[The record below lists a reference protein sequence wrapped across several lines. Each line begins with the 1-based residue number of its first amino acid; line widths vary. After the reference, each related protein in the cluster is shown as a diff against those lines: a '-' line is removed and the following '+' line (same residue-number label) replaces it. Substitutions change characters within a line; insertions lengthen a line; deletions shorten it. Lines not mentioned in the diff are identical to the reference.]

1 METTNYLSLPAIAEF
16 INAYEDK
23 PTAENVK
30 IMVSGILTYAFDSN
44 DGWVLKWQED
54 QENNQSN
61 CFIVRAVGEDRSL
74 HTIVKI
80 IHDKSAPIQD
90 DWDQS
95 VPRLLSAPLPNERC
109 WAILIRGLK
118 VRLYEYHRDQDAEH
132 RLVPCDF
139 MVKDKMKQTVHIR
152 KNADAVNNIL
162 TGIPNQVPQPLDE
175 YEHGSMTPNGSTT
188 DDTNGSK
195 VSAPD
200 TLENTPASGA
210 YVESS
215 SENPSTEASE
225 EKTPTQ
231 PEPVTEPEAA
241 ALTKT
246 ATQVDTTT
254 SQPKRTPEANGTQA
268 KTTPR
273 AGITPQ
279 AKAALLAKAAAGL
292 KSGTPANVS
301 SQVKPAA
308 GVNGATQNKASVL
321 VKGVSGMNLTPKPKP
336 VTGVKGLGQTAT
348 D

>member
-30 IMVSGILTYAFDSN
+30 IMVSGILTYAFDWN

-54 QENNQSN
+54 EENNQSN
-61 CFIVRAVGEDRSL
+61 CFIVKVAGEDRSL
-74 HTIVKI
+74 HTIVKV
-80 IHDKSAPIQD
+80 IHDKSAQIQD

-118 VRLYEYHRDQDAEH
+118 VRLYEYHRDQGAEH

-139 MVKDKMKQTVHIR
+139 KVKDKMRQTVHIR

-175 YEHGSMTPNGSTT
+175 YEHGSMTPNDSTT

-195 VSAPD
+195 FSLPA

-210 YVESS
+210 HVESS
-215 SENPSTEASE
+215 SENPPTEASE

-231 PEPVTEPEAA
+231 PEPVTEFEAA
-241 ALTKT
+241 AQPKT
-246 ATQVDTTT
+246 AAQVDTTT
-254 SQPKRTPEANGTQA
+254 SQTKRTTEANGTQP
-268 KTTPR
+268 KSTPQ

-308 GVNGATQNKASVL
+308 GVKSAAQSKASL
-321 VKGVSGMNLTPKPKP
+321 LAKGASGMKLTPKPKP
-336 VTGVKGLGQTAT
+336 ATGVEGMGQTAT
-348 D
+348 E

>member
-1 METTNYLSLPAIAEF
+1 METTNYLSLPAVAEF

-54 QENNQSN
+54 EENNQSN
-61 CFIVRAVGEDRSL
+61 CFIVRAIGEERSL
-74 HTIVKI
+74 HTIVKV

-90 DWDQS
+90 DWDRS

-118 VRLYEYHRDQDAEH
+118 VRLYEYHRDQDPEH

-139 MVKDKMKQTVHIR
+139 KVKDKMKQTVHIH

-162 TGIPNQVPQPLDE
+162 TGIPSQVPQPLDE
-175 YEHGSMTPNGSTT
+175 YEHGSMTPNDSTT

-195 VSAPD
+195 VSLSA

-215 SENPSTEASE
+215 SEDPPTEVNE
-225 EKTPTQ
+225 DKTPTQ
-231 PEPVTEPEAA
+231 AEPVTEPEAA
-241 ALTKT
+241 AQTKT

-254 SQPKRTPEANGTQA
+254 RQTKRTAEANGTQA
-268 KTTPR
+268 KTIPQ

-279 AKAALLAKAAAGL
+279 AKAAAGL
-292 KSGTPANVS
+292 KSGTPANVA

-308 GVNGATQNKASVL
+308 GVKDATQTKASL
-321 VKGVSGMNLTPKPKP
+321 LTKGVSGVKLTPKPKP
-336 VTGVKGLGQTAT
+336 ATGVQGLGQTAT